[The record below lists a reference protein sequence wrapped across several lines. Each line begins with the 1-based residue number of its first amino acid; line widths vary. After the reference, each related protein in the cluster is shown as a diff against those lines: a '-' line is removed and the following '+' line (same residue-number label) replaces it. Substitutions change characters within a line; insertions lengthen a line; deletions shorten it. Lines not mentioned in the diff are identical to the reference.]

1 MNVQGPQP
9 IGIGQGTFDLVPFGV
24 RPPPIR
30 GQNPNARLN
39 EQQMLT
45 SFIPSPRFTPRGL
58 RPTM

>member
-9 IGIGQGTFDLVPFGV
+9 IGIGQRTFDPAPVEV

-45 SFIPSPRFTPRGL
+45 SFMPTPKGPRS
-58 RPTM
+58 TM